1 MTVFQKFRHFPLWRS
16 FLWLLLF
23 PLLFLLPAISPAFGT
38 EVFFVSSYHE
48 GDLCGQPQYD
58 AAAEALR
65 QSNIPD
71 LHFRGY
77 FLDSRRRS
85 AEKIDEEIADIVKEL
100 RERKPALVITIDDLA
115 FARLYEEVLRHPWMR
130 LVFTGLNRPLE
141 EYHGEA
147 PFLDAQGLP
156 GANITGVFEY
166 LFMKEQMQMLEVL
179 LGRPLNK
186 VGVLYSADPM
196 GKILKDQILREL
208 ENTGYRNHIL
218 FYEARNLPEVLEKA
232 EILGSDPEVDAW
244 IPVTMFVPDPEKGTF
259 LTMGDLAKPMMALI
273 AKPDLTLNVS
283 FTKLGFYGG
292 VSVNF
297 YEMGFQAGLMGAKLL
312 QGHSIKNIPIQN
324 AQTSLIAIN
333 RSRMRELNLP
343 LPSDFAG
350 IVDIFLE

>member
-1 MTVFQKFRHFPLWRS
+1 MMIFRKFRKSLLGGGL
-16 FLWLLLF
+16 FLC
-23 PLLFLLPAISPAFGT
+23 LLFLFPGISPASGA
-38 EVFFVSSYHE
+38 EVFFVSSYHQ

-58 AAAEALR
+58 AAVEALR
-65 QSNIPD
+65 QSNIPG
-71 LHFRGY
+71 LLFRGY
-77 FLDSRRRS
+77 FLDSRRRN
-85 AEKIDEEIADIVKEL
+85 AETIDEEIANIVEEI

-115 FARLYEEVLRHPWMR
+115 FARLYQEVLRHPSMH
-130 LVFTGLNRPLE
+130 LVFTGLNRSLE
-141 EYHGEA
+141 EYHHEA

-186 VGVLYSADPM
+186 AGVLYSADPM

-208 ENTGYRNHIL
+208 ENTCYRDRIL
-218 FYEARNLPEVLEKA
+218 FYEARNLQEVLEKA
-232 EILGSDPEVDAW
+232 EILGKDPEVDAW
-244 IPVTMFVPDPEKGTF
+244 IPVTMSVPDSEKGTF

-312 QGHSIKNIPIQN
+312 QGHSIKNIPVEN
-324 AQTSLIAIN
+324 ARTSLIAVN
-333 RSRMRELNLP
+333 RSRMRELHLP
-343 LPSDFAG
+343 LPPDFAG